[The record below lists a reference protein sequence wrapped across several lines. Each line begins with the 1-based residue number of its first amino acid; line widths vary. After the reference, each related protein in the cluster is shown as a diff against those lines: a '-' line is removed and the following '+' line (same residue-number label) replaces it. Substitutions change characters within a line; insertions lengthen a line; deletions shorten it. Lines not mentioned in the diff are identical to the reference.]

1 MWGSVLVVTLLSAL
15 NPVRLALTLLMA
27 SRLRPVQ
34 NLLAFWAGCLTGAIF
49 AVVVPLTLVHV
60 TSMSDSFGQGGASST
75 VRHGQ
80 IGIGVLALSMA
91 ALMTV
96 RSLTHRRQR
105 AQLPT
110 QEATRG
116 RHRKG
121 GPTSTLVLDSNT
133 PAAISRLLGGE
144 REAPA
149 EGGSAFR
156 QLLRRVRT
164 AWENGS
170 LWIAF
175 VIGLAFAGPQPD
187 VALFVVAIIVGSGA
201 AIATQVIAATA
212 FVFGTVGVIEIILV
226 SYLVTPAKTL
236 AVLRRL
242 HDWVSAHRRQILAAI
257 FAVVGVALVANGMGG
272 VGAGG

>member
-15 NPVRLALTLLMA
+15 NPVRIALTLLMA

-34 NLLAFWAGCLTGAIF
+34 NLLALWAGCLTGAIF
-49 AVVVPLTLVHV
+49 SVVVPLTLVHV
-60 TSMSDSFGQGGASST
+60 TSMSESFGQGGAASST
-75 VRHGQ
+75 VQRVQ
-80 IGIGVLALSMA
+80 IGMGVLALATA

-96 RSLTHRRQR
+96 RSLIRRRQP
-105 AQLPT
+105 AQLPS

-121 GPTSTLVLDSNT
+121 GSTSTLVLESNT
-133 PAAISRLLGGE
+133 PTAISRLLGRE
-144 REAPA
+144 HEAPA

-156 QLLRRVRT
+156 RLLRRARS

-170 LWIAF
+170 IWIAY
-175 VIGLAFAGPQPD
+175 VIGLAFGGPQPD

-201 AIATQVIAATA
+201 AIAMQVVAATA

-226 SYLVTPAKTL
+226 SYLITPAKTL
-236 AVLRRL
+236 AVLQRL
-242 HDWVSAHRRQILAAI
+242 HDWVSAHRQQILAAI
-257 FAVVGVALVANGMGG
+257 FAVVGVALVANGMRGI
-272 VGAGG
+272 